1 MKNITQ
7 QFFFIC
13 LVCVLLSSCSDQK
26 ATKIA
31 LIADLSPEESRPTW
45 TELFSDRYEITL
57 LETTSGSLIGQI
69 DKIRKFRN
77 HYYVLSSNGKTIHHF
92 DKDGKFVSSLNRQG
106 QGPEEYPRIED
117 FDVCEA
123 DGKTEV
129 WISDNKSLKVYD
141 ATDFSFKRKI
151 SYPFVIHKFK
161 KMENSHVLLVTGQN
175 ENILTLVDKEGEI
188 IAEYLK
194 KEIPYIM
201 FRPVQFA
208 ASGSSY
214 LFQLGISNTFVSFNP
229 QTEQFQMGHYAGGNE
244 FLTEKQLLEMF
255 QTHGIDFILEA
266 NKCSYINN
274 MISLGNIIWL
284 QTHQGGK
291 NYLTKVEEGQKV
303 STQFSYG
310 TTLSTISDA
319 ESDDSI
325 LLYIT
330 PDRLSEHPEDVID
343 KFGNKIICNMEDN
356 PYILEFF

>member
-1 MKNITQ
+1 
-7 QFFFIC
+7 
-13 LVCVLLSSCSDQK
+13 
-26 ATKIA
+26 
-31 LIADLSPEESRPTW
+31 
-45 TELFSDRYEITL
+45 
-57 LETTSGSLIGQI
+57 
-69 DKIRKFRN
+69 
-77 HYYVLSSNGKTIHHF
+77 
-92 DKDGKFVSSLNRQG
+92 
-106 QGPEEYPRIED
+106 
-117 FDVCEA
+117 
-123 DGKTEV
+123 
-129 WISDNKSLKVYD
+129 
-141 ATDFSFKRKI
+141 
-151 SYPFVIHKFK
+151 
-161 KMENSHVLLVTGQN
+161 
-175 ENILTLVDKEGEI
+175 
-188 IAEYLK
+188 
-194 KEIPYIM
+194 M

-208 ASGSSY
+208 AYGSRY

>member
-45 TELFSDRYEITL
+45 TELFSDRYEITP

-77 HYYVLSSNGKTIHHF
+77 HYYVLSSTGKTIHHF

-208 ASGSSY
+208 AYGSSY

-266 NKCSYINN
+266 NKCSYIHI